1 MNEDR
6 IEGSGR
12 KIAGKAAEA
21 LGKLAAND
29 RLEARGVVDQ
39 ALGTVQDGYGRARTR
54 VREMLDAA
62 PAAARDAVA
71 TGRDYYRRG
80 SEAVTRNATDN
91 TALTLLAAGVA
102 VAAVSW
108 LVFGRK
114 GDKDQE

>member
-6 IEGSGR
+6 IEGTGR
-12 KIAGKAAEA
+12 KAAGKAEEA
-21 LGKLAAND
+21 IGKLAAND
-29 RLEARGVVDQ
+29 RLETRGTVNQ
-39 ALGTVQDGYGRARTR
+39 ALGTVQDGYGRARDA
-54 VREMLDAA
+54 VRGLLDGA

-80 SEAVTRNATDN
+80 TAAVTTRATDN

-108 LVFGRK
+108 LVFGRRR
-114 GDKDQE
+114 GKDEA